1 MSSVCFYV
9 TIHQAQP
16 TYALPS
22 PQHLFATIPKIEDI
36 SRILKRSLIGMYEI
50 HFLFGHICLIIVDR
64 ILFQIKIKQQTPRK
78 HK

>member
-36 SRILKRSLIGMYEI
+36 SRILKRSLIGMYEEI
-50 HFLFGHICLIIVDR
+50 HFLFGHILCLINS
-64 ILFQIKIKQQTPRK
+64 
-78 HK
+78 